1 MLAATWQSHVVSALL
16 PSRRWPILAF
26 TFWAPV
32 CVGLAAHGLIQL
44 DRRMLFIA
52 GLTGTIGLVAGSL
65 PAAFRSD
72 QDAGGHAVRVGAGG
86 DRRYFVLFLL
96 FTWLAGLFWS
106 LRTTG
111 YALGAIGLLMG
122 MALLVSQG
130 RSDTRRPGSPVRLSD
145 VVTPWC
151 YALGPAGAVALAAL
165 AMRPDHLGEWRG
177 PIYLGL
183 GRVAA
188 VAAIVFWIM
197 VEREIRRQAKAR
209 GTPPPDS
216 ILPHRIL
223 TFLLAATGFLV
234 PGGGS
239 PYAVSWAVAWLMA
252 ALFERRLRI
261 T

>member
-1 MLAATWQSHVVSALL
+1 
-16 PSRRWPILAF
+16 LAF

-32 CVGLAAHGLIQL
+32 CVGLAAHALIQL

-52 GLTGTIGLVAGSL
+52 GLTGVVGLVAGSL

-72 QDAGGHAVRVGAGG
+72 RDARGHAVRVGAGG

-96 FTWLAGLFWS
+96 FTLLAGVSWS
-106 LRTTG
+106 FRTLG
-111 YALGAIGLLMG
+111 YVFGALGLLMG
-122 MALLVSQG
+122 IALLVSQG

-145 VVTPWC
+145 IVTPWC
-151 YALGPAGAVALAAL
+151 YAVGPAGAVALAAL
-165 AMRPDHLGEWRG
+165 AMRPDHLGAWRA

-188 VAAIVFWIM
+188 VAAIVFWVM
-197 VEREIRRQAKAR
+197 VEREIRRQAKSR
-209 GTPPPDS
+209 GEAPADAV
-216 ILPHRIL
+216 LPYRVLI
-223 TFLLAATGFLV
+223 FLLAATGFLV